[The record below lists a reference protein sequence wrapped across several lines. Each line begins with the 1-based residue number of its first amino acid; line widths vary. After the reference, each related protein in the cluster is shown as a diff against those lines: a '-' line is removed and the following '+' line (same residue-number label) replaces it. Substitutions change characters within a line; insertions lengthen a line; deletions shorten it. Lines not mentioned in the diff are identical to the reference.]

1 MARRKCVVC
10 GEEIIGESGVPY
22 KGRYS
27 HQKCFEIAIKTL
39 QKDKTEKLQKSNKKT
54 SNSKPKAELKEA
66 VTEEE
71 YRQKTQLYNY
81 LRSITENNQLNSK
94 VYPIIEGYIK
104 RYGYTFLSIYNTLVY
119 LNEYT
124 DKVLTGDIV
133 GIVPYYHDEAQA
145 YFESIKKIET
155 NNEAYNL
162 DEMYKEKVIQVPINK
177 KRSYS
182 VKQIDISK
190 I

>member
-54 SNSKPKAELKEA
+54 SSPKPKAELKEA

-124 DKVLTGDIV
+124 DKVLTGDII

-145 YFESIKKIET
+145 FFKNLEQVFENNKDIHIE
-155 NNEAYNL
+155 
-162 DEMYKEKVIQVPINK
+162 DMYKSRVVKVSVEKKTFPQIN
-177 KRSYS
+177 
-182 VKQIDISK
+182 IEDI
-190 I
+190 